1 MPASDWIINLVIVFI
16 VLSSDLGHRRFG
28 TMRLL
33 RPIIA
38 AAVVVPLF
46 AKSPASAGNGL
57 TLELVATAAGLL
69 LGLLAAALFQV
80 DFDREKQAVYSRAG
94 AGYAT
99 LWLVVIAAR
108 LWFVYAANHT
118 FHEQIGHWM
127 FTNGITSDALT
138 DALVF
143 MAIAMVVARTTALAV
158 RAARAKSGAAGAIAA

>member
-1 MPASDWIINLVIVFI
+1 M
-16 VLSSDLGHRRFG
+16 
-28 TMRLL
+28 
-33 RPIIA
+33 
-38 AAVVVPLF
+38 VPLF
-46 AKSPASAGNGL
+46 AESPASAGNGL

-80 DFDREKQAVYSRAG
+80 DFDRQKQAVYSRAG

-118 FHEQIGHWM
+118 YREQIVHWM
-127 FTNGITSDALT
+127 FSNGITADALT

-143 MAIAMVVARTTALAV
+143 MAIAMVVARTTALGV
-158 RAARAKSGAAGAIAA
+158 RGARAKSAPPAGRGVYRLR